1 MIQIELPCCDA
12 TIDLDPAAETVRCEA
27 CAIEHRFATDAAP
40 DRRAEVTR
48 ELVLAVAA

>member
-27 CAIEHRFATDAAP
+27 CAIEHRFAADATP
-40 DRRAEVTR
+40 ERRVEAAR
-48 ELVLAVAA
+48 ELLLAVAA